1 MTCGLPATKRSSA
14 ARSLH
19 SLLHH
24 GAQPTAASGASLGFQ
39 RQDISHLRQFMA
51 FAQQQQQHARP
62 TSQQPDPCGTN
73 SPTALLSC
81 MRLDDAASMQQAL
94 YKLYSH
100 QPAVLCDLL
109 LHFITT
115 LSQLPAPGSTS
126 KPACG
131 SAGVS
136 LSTLEHKLR
145 RLAAFI
151 KHAQAQAQAQAQPP
165 LTPAVPAAP
174 AAAASA
180 QAASAAAPPSTD
192 DDAHN
197 GTVGAAATAAMQPS
211 AMQQAAGGCAGD
223 AHVTSSM
230 QQHAHV
236 NLLDRYHPIWS
247 RLHDALKAVEQA
259 QPHSRVRCDKA
270 CANACLSWRQRKLGQ
285 AYCSSTNP
293 GLQAVLGFAHQP
305 QRHGA

>member
-24 GAQPTAASGASLGFQ
+24 GVQPTAASGASLGFQ

-51 FAQQQQQHARP
+51 FAQQQQHARP

-81 MRLDDAASMQQAL
+81 MRLDDAVSMQQAL

-109 LHFITT
+109 LHFVTT

-126 KPACG
+126 KPACVG
-131 SAGVS
+131 AGVS

-151 KHAQAQAQAQAQPP
+151 KHAQAQAQAQPA

-174 AAAASA
+174 AAAAAGA
-180 QAASAAAPPSTD
+180 QAASAAAPLRSSD
-192 DDAHN
+192 DDASN
-197 GTVGAAATAAMQPS
+197 SAVGAAASAAMQPS
-211 AMQQAAGGCAGD
+211 AMQQAAGGCASD
-223 AHVTSSM
+223 AHATSAM
-230 QQHAHV
+230 QQHV

-247 RLHDALKAVEQA
+247 RLHDALKAVEQV

-270 CANACLSWRQRKLGQ
+270 CANACLSWR
-285 AYCSSTNP
+285 
-293 GLQAVLGFAHQP
+293 H
-305 QRHGA
+305 